1 MNKNASLKKERDLD
15 KIKSTNNEEKTKV
28 KSVIANTKATSKV
41 LIHNGLIAA
50 IYGFALLFV
59 AILAVNISM
68 IAIGYTVGSQG
79 VVAIN
84 TISDMLSMYMSL
96 IMVGGLVLFFTF
108 KIENAIIAAAKKR
121 MWH

>member
-15 KIKSTNNEEKTKV
+15 KTKSTNNEEKTKM
-28 KSVIANTKATSKV
+28 KSVIANTKVTSKM

-50 IYGFALLFV
+50 IYGFVLLFV

-68 IAIGYTVGSQG
+68 MAIGYTVGSQG
-79 VVAIN
+79 IVAIN
-84 TISDMLSMYMSL
+84 TVADMLSMYMSL
-96 IMVGGLVLFFTF
+96 IMIGGLVLFFTF

>member
-1 MNKNASLKKERDLD
+1 M
-15 KIKSTNNEEKTKV
+15 